1 MKTLSAVVAAAA
13 VLGAASAPSPASA
26 QQPLGIG
33 TSPQGTL
40 TYQIGATYGQAVGDA
55 LGRQARV
62 QPQSGTGVMVPL
74 VDSGELDIG
83 FVNTLEMSDAFT
95 GTGTFDGRP
104 QENIRMVAVMFPI
117 RVGMFVRADSD
128 IQSVEDLAGKR
139 LAWGYTSQAI
149 IQTVLNGVLANAG
162 LGPDDVEPVL
172 VPNLIRGVDEFIAGN
187 VDAGFFAIG
196 PAKVAE
202 ADAAV
207 GGIRFLPM
215 NAGDEALARMQAAV
229 PSSYIATVQPTAATT
244 GVEAPLPTMHYNYT
258 MFVNAGLPDDLVS
271 ELTAVL
277 AERSEQMADAVP
289 LFRQLKSDQLWRDFG
304 VPYHPGAIDYYE
316 KNGIARTALGG

>member
-1 MKTLSAVVAAAA
+1 MRSIAAVAVALAAVVAA
-13 VLGAASAPSPASA
+13 SHASA
-26 QQPLGIG
+26 QQALGIG

-40 TYQIGATYGQAVGDA
+40 TYQIGAAYGQAANEA

-83 FVNTLEMSDAFT
+83 FVNTLEITDAFT

-104 QENIRMVAVMFPI
+104 QDNVRMVGVMFPI
-117 RVGMFVRADSD
+117 RVGMFVREDSD
-128 IQSVEDLAGKR
+128 MQTVADLRGKR
-139 LAWGYTSQAI
+139 LAWEYTSQQI

-162 LGPDDVEPVL
+162 LGPDDVEHVL

-196 PAKVAE
+196 PAKVSE

-215 NAGDEALARMQAAV
+215 DESAEALARMQEAV
-229 PSSYIATVQPTAATT
+229 PSSYIATVQPTQATT

-258 MFVNAGLPDDLVS
+258 MFVNADLPDDLVHD
-271 ELTAVL
+271 LTGVL
-277 AERSEQMADAVP
+277 AERSGQMAGSVP
-289 LFRQLKSDQLWRDFG
+289 LFRQLDPKQLWRDFG
-304 VPYHPGAIDYYE
+304 VPYHPGAIRYYE
-316 KNGIARTALGG
+316 ENGIEQTALGG

>member
-1 MKTLSAVVAAAA
+1 MRTLASIAVALAACVAASQA
-13 VLGAASAPSPASA
+13 GA
-26 QQPLGIG
+26 QQALGIG

-40 TYQIGATYGQAVGDA
+40 TYQIGAAYGQEVTAA
-55 LGRQARV
+55 TGRQSRV

-83 FVNTLEMSDAFT
+83 FVNTLEMTDAFT

-104 QENIRMVAVMFPI
+104 QENIRMVGVMFPI
-117 RVGMFVRADSD
+117 RVGMFVRDDSD
-128 IQSVEDLAGKR
+128 MQTVADLEGKR
-139 LAWGYTSQAI
+139 LAWAYTSQQI

-162 LGPDDVEPVL
+162 LRPEDVQQAL

-196 PAKVAE
+196 PAKVSE

-215 NAGDEALARMQAAV
+215 DESAQAVARMQEAV
-229 PSSYIATVQPTAATT
+229 PSSYIAVVQPTQATT
-244 GVEAPLPTMHYNYT
+244 GVDEPLPTMHYNYT
-258 MFVNAGLPDDLVS
+258 MFVNADLPDDLVYD
-271 ELTAVL
+271 LTSVL
-277 AERSEQMADAVP
+277 AENSEQMAGAVP
-289 LFRQLKSDQLWRDFG
+289 LFRQLDPKQLWRDFG
-304 VPYHPGAIDYYE
+304 VPYHPGAIRYYE
-316 KNGIARTALGG
+316 ENGIEQTELSG

>member
-1 MKTLSAVVAAAA
+1 MKMFTLVAA
-13 VLGAASAPSPASA
+13 VLAAGMAAPQAAA

-40 TYQIGATYGQAVGDA
+40 TYQIGAAYGQAVTEE
-55 LGRQARV
+55 LGRQTRV

-74 VDSGELDIG
+74 VNSGELDIG
-83 FVNTLEMSDAFT
+83 FVNTLEVTDAFT
-95 GTGTFDGRP
+95 GTGTFEGRK
-104 QENIRMVAVMFPI
+104 QENIRLVGVMFPI
-117 RVGMFVRADSD
+117 RVGMFVRDDSD
-128 IQSVEDLAGKR
+128 MQTVEDLEGKR
-139 LAWGYTSQAI
+139 LAWGYTSQQI

-162 LGPDDVEPVL
+162 LGPDDVEQVL

-215 NAGDEALARMQAAV
+215 NEGADALARMQEAV
-229 PSSYIATVQPTAATT
+229 PSSYIATVQPTQATT
-244 GVEAPLPTMHYNYT
+244 GVEQPLPTMHYNYV
-258 MFVNAGLPDDLVS
+258 MFVNADLPDDLVY
-271 ELTAVL
+271 ELTRIL
-277 AERSEQMADAVP
+277 AEKSEDMAASLP
-289 LFRQLKSDQLWRDFG
+289 LFRLLDPAQMRKDFG
-304 VPYHPGAIDYYE
+304 VAFHPGAIRYYE
-316 KNGIARTALGG
+316 EKGIEETKLRS

>member
-1 MKTLSAVVAAAA
+1 MRTLASAAVTLAACVAASQ
-13 VLGAASAPSPASA
+13 GSA
-26 QQPLGIG
+26 QQALGIG

-40 TYQIGATYGQAVGDA
+40 TYQIGAAYGQEVTAA
-55 LGRQARV
+55 TGRQSRV

-74 VDSGELDIG
+74 VSSGELDIG
-83 FVNTLEMSDAFT
+83 FVNTLEMTDAFT

-104 QENIRMVAVMFPI
+104 QDNVRMVGVMFPI
-117 RVGMFVRADSD
+117 RVGMFVREGSDMQTVADL
-128 IQSVEDLAGKR
+128 EGKR
-139 LAWGYTSQAI
+139 LAWEYTSQQI

-162 LGPDDVEPVL
+162 LGPDDVEHVL

-196 PAKVAE
+196 PAKVSE

-215 NAGDEALARMQAAV
+215 DEGAEALARMQDAV
-229 PSSYIATVQPTAATT
+229 PSSYIATVQPTQATT

-258 MFVNAGLPDDLVS
+258 MFVNGDLPDDLVYD
-271 ELTAVL
+271 LTGVL
-277 AERSEQMADAVP
+277 AEQSGQMAESVP
-289 LFRQLKSDQLWRDFG
+289 LFRQLDPKQLWRDFG
-304 VPYHPGAIDYYE
+304 VPYHPGAIRYYE
-316 KNGIARTALGG
+316 ENGIEQTDLGG

>member
-1 MKTLSAVVAAAA
+1 MRTIGWMAVALAGCLATSQ
-13 VLGAASAPSPASA
+13 GSA
-26 QQPLGIG
+26 QQALGIG

-40 TYQIGATYGQAVGDA
+40 TYQIGAAYGQAVNDA

-74 VDSGELDIG
+74 VSSGELDIG
-83 FVNTLEMSDAFT
+83 FVNTLEMTDAFT

-104 QENIRMVAVMFPI
+104 QDNVRMVGVMFPI
-117 RVGMFVRADSD
+117 RVGMFVREDSD
-128 IQSVEDLAGKR
+128 MQTVADLEGKR
-139 LAWGYTSQAI
+139 LAWEYTSQQI

-162 LGPDDVEPVL
+162 LGPDDVEHVL

-196 PAKVAE
+196 PAKVSE

-215 NAGDEALARMQAAV
+215 SESEEALARMQDAV
-229 PSSYIATVQPTAATT
+229 PSSYIATVQPTQATT

-258 MFVNAGLPDDLVS
+258 MFVNGDLPEDLVYD
-271 ELTAVL
+271 LTGVL
-277 AERSEQMADAVP
+277 AEQSGQMAESVP
-289 LFRQLKSDQLWRDFG
+289 LFRQLDPKQLWRDFG
-304 VPYHPGAIDYYE
+304 VPYHPGAIRYYE
-316 KNGIARTALGG
+316 ENGIEQTELGG

>member
-1 MKTLSAVVAAAA
+1 MRTIASVAVALAACVAS
-13 VLGAASAPSPASA
+13 GQASA
-26 QQPLGIG
+26 QQALGIG

-40 TYQIGATYGQAVGDA
+40 TYQIGAAYGQAVNDA

-74 VDSGELDIG
+74 VDSGELDVG
-83 FVNTLEMSDAFT
+83 FVNTLEMTDAFT

-104 QENIRMVAVMFPI
+104 QDNVRMVGVMFPI
-117 RVGMFVRADSD
+117 RVGMFVRDDSE
-128 IQSVEDLAGKR
+128 IETVEDLRGRR
-139 LAWGYTSQAI
+139 LAWEYTSQQI

-162 LGPDDVEPVL
+162 LGPDDVEHVL

-196 PAKVAE
+196 PAKVSE

-215 NAGDEALARMQAAV
+215 SESEEALARMQDAV
-229 PSSYIATVQPTAATT
+229 PSSYIATVRPTQATT
-244 GVEAPLPTMHYNYT
+244 GVEEPLPTMHYNYT
-258 MFVNAGLPDDLVS
+258 MFVNAGLPDELAYDL
-271 ELTAVL
+271 TRVL
-277 AERSEQMADAVP
+277 AEKSEQMAASVP
-289 LFRQLKSDQLWRDFG
+289 LFRQLDPKALWQDFG
-304 VPYHPGAIDYYE
+304 VPYHPGALRYFE
-316 KNGIARTALGG
+316 ENGIEQTKLSG